1 MSDSEKTPAA
11 ELLCA
16 DGSRIAYILRPAAAG
31 RGAPG
36 LVFAGGFRSH
46 MRGTKAEF
54 LDGYAARRGLA
65 YLRFDP
71 FGHGESGGRF
81 EAGTIGRWIAD
92 LLSVLALT
100 DGPQILV
107 GSSMGAWLACHAAL
121 ALPHRIAALVG
132 LAPAL
137 DFTERLI
144 RPALTPALAA
154 ALARDGVIEVPSEY
168 GGPYPIAR
176 ALIEEGRRHLL
187 LDGPIALAMPVRLLH
202 GMQDRDVPYRL
213 SLEAASRITGSDVE
227 LRLIKDGDHR
237 LSRESDL
244 ARLADELDR
253 LLARF

>member
-1 MSDSEKTPAA
+1 MSDSEKTAA
-11 ELLCA
+11 EELLCD
-16 DGSRIAYILRPAAAG
+16 DGSRIAYILRRPADA

-71 FGHGESGGRF
+71 LGHGESSGRF

-92 LLSVLALT
+92 LIAVLALT
-100 DGPQILV
+100 EGPQILV
-107 GSSMGAWLACHAAL
+107 GSSMGAWLACHAAR
-121 ALPHRIAALVG
+121 ALPGRIAALVG
-132 LAPAL
+132 IAPAL

-154 ALARDGVIEVPSEY
+154 TLARDGVIEVPSDY
-168 GGPYPIAR
+168 GEPTPIAR
-176 ALIEEGRRHLL
+176 ALIEEGSRHLL

-202 GMQDRDVPYRL
+202 GMQDADVPYAF
-213 SLEAASRITGSDVE
+213 SLEAARRITGSDVE
-227 LRLIKDGDHR
+227 VRLIKDGDHR
-237 LSRESDL
+237 LSRDSDL

-253 LLARF
+253 LLDR